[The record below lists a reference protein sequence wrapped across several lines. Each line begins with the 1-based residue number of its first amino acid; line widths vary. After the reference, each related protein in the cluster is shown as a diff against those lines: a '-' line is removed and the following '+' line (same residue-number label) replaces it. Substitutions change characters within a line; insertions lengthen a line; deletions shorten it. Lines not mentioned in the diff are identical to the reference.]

1 MDTTI
6 ERAIDL
12 VEELIPIENAEH
24 KDSCVERLMQFAE
37 AYHLKKCKN
46 LPKEVIVQNLERRGK
61 KIAQDN
67 NIFKRKNWDNAVI
80 VITENYK

>member
-1 MDTTI
+1 MDTSI
-6 ERAIDL
+6 ERAKEI
-12 VEELIPIENAEH
+12 IAENQH
-24 KDSCVERLMQFAE
+24 KKATWESMLQFAE
-37 AYHLKKCKN
+37 EYHLKKCKK

-67 NIFKRKNWDNAVI
+67 NIFKRKNWDNAVE

>member
-1 MDTTI
+1 MDTSF
-6 ERAIDL
+6 EKARQLA
-12 VEELIPIENAEH
+12 EELKANSNSLGIEGMALKIFNFTE
-24 KDSCVERLMQFAE
+24 EQ
-37 AYHLKKCKN
+37 HLKKCKK

-67 NIFKRKNWDNAVI
+67 NIFKRKNWDNAVV

>member
-6 ERAIDL
+6 EKAIVL
-12 VEELIPIENAEH
+12 VEELIPIESEDH

-37 AYHLKKCKN
+37 DYHKRKCKK
-46 LPKEVIVQNLERRGK
+46 LPKEVVVQNLERRGK
-61 KIAQDN
+61 KIAHDN
-67 NIFKRKNWDNAVI
+67 NIFKRKNWDNAVQ